1 MNVLREHTDQ
11 HPARD
16 CDAPNRANH
25 HSALLTE
32 DALCFPHP
40 LPLELQRRAAGLTQ
54 LRIVK
59 LRDSLSELTEPQNEA
74 LGRLL
79 PALLC
84 GEESSFHVF

>member
-1 MNVLREHTDQ
+1 MNAVHERTDQ

-16 CDAPNRANH
+16 CDAPGRAYH
-25 HSALLTE
+25 HSALFTE

-40 LPLELQRRAAGLTQ
+40 VPLELRRRAAGLTQ
-54 LRIVK
+54 LRIVE
-59 LRDSLSELTEPQNEA
+59 LRDSLSELAEPQIEA

>member
-1 MNVLREHTDQ
+1 MNTVHERTDQ

-16 CDAPNRANH
+16 CDAPSRANH
-25 HSALLTE
+25 HSALFTE

-40 LPLELQRRAAGLTQ
+40 VPLELRRRAAGLTQ
-54 LRIVK
+54 LRIVE
-59 LRDSLSELTEPQNEA
+59 LRDSLSELAEPQIEA